1 MASLPEQPNAGAPN
15 IPPDPRPHI
24 EEDRRQTPRVDL
36 LREFQGHVLALDE
49 TVTVQ
54 QLGPGGL
61 TLIAAVPLSPTQIHD
76 LRLTLDDQVISVRAR
91 VVHSRAVVDSDD
103 VTYVSGLAFVDAPP
117 QTMAIIEHFI
127 GLDVFAEGR
136 SSGADGR

>member
-103 VTYVSGLAFVDAPP
+103 VTYVSGLAFVDPP
-117 QTMAIIEHFI
+117 AETLKIIEHFI
-127 GLDVFAEGR
+127 GLDVFA
-136 SSGADGR
+136 DGR